1 MQADVLDGRPD
12 NRQATALCRE
22 HVDLI
27 GALSHI
33 AEETLNGVSGLN
45 VSVHGDRKLVKRE
58 EMLLILR

>member
-12 NRQATALCRE
+12 NREATALPRE

-33 AEETLNGVSGLN
+33 AEETLNGIGGLN

-58 EMLLILR
+58 EMLLIFR